1 MKLKL
6 FGYDL
11 TVSLQRVPT
20 DWVSLLIKSAIV
32 AAEEKDY
39 DIYGNNK
46 NLSTFIQRIK
56 AVREVK
62 NPFPLDLKERF
73 YCRDDGSPSLTSAKL
88 FVEKYWMP

>member
-1 MKLKL
+1 MKLTL
-6 FGYDL
+6 FGYEL
-11 TVSLQRVPT
+11 TASLKSVPT
-20 DWVSLLIKSAIV
+20 DWVSLLIKNAIV

-46 NLSTFIQRIK
+46 NLSILIQRIK

-73 YCRDDGSPSLTSAKL
+73 YCRDDGVPSLSSAKL
-88 FVEKYWMP
+88 FVERYWMP